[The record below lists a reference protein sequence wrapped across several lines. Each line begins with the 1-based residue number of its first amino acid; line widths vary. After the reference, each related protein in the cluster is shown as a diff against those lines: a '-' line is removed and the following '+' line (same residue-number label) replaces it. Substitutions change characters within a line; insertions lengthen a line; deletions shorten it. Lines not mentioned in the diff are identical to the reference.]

1 MKWVYMRSDQTWAA
15 VELYGEY
22 QNKRT
27 IALISEA
34 AALGSV
40 WLMLRS
46 IEQIISLS
54 PHIYIP
60 RNQAYSYK
68 AQIYF

>member
-1 MKWVYMRSDQTWAA
+1 MCSDQTRAA

-22 QNKRT
+22 QNKCT

-40 WLMLRS
+40 
-46 IEQIISLS
+46 
-54 PHIYIP
+54 
-60 RNQAYSYK
+60 
-68 AQIYF
+68 